1 MGLLYKKNKNLK
13 KAMNLEFIQNIHTE
27 FTHQY
32 PISIYIHW
40 PFCLSKCP
48 YCDFNSHVAKTI
60 NHDDWLNS
68 YIHELTTFLP
78 YFKNRKIQSIYF
90 GGGTPSLM
98 EPFVVKNIL
107 DFLKTNGVFDDSIEI
122 TLEANPTSSEYKKF
136 SDFRNAGINRVSI
149 GVQSLVEK
157 DLKFLGRNHNANEAI
172 ETIRHAQE
180 IFPRYSF
187 DLIYSRPE
195 QNLTDWQHELTQAL
209 TLADDHISL
218 YQLTIEKGTK
228 FFSMYRN
235 GAFKM
240 PHDDL
245 SNEFYFLTDKILL
258 EHGFQSYEISN
269 YSKNKAWSK
278 HNMCYWEYDDYLG
291 IGPGAHSR
299 LRNDFTNHY
308 SFHNIYN
315 PNHWLE
321 ATQIHSH
328 AIQNLHNLTK
338 KEIIEEMVIMGL
350 RIKNGISHQKSIEKL
365 GDKIEN
371 FFNKKTIEFLIHEN
385 LIQIDN
391 QSFHTTEKG
400 FRLVDYIVKK
410 LYDSI
415 EMH

>member
-1 MGLLYKKNKNLK
+1 
-13 KAMNLEFIQNIHTE
+13 MNLEFINHLNTD
-27 FTHQY
+27 FTHNNQL
-32 PISIYIHW
+32 SIYIHW

-48 YCDFNSHVAKTI
+48 YCDFNSHVSKTI
-60 NHDDWLNS
+60 DHSEWLDSYIKELNS
-68 YIHELTTFLP
+68 FLP
-78 YFKNRKIQSIYF
+78 YFHQRKIKSIYF

-98 EPFVVKNIL
+98 EPFVVKNIIN
-107 DFLKTNGVFDDSIEI
+107 FLKKNGIFDDSIEI

-136 SDFRNAGINRVSI
+136 FNFREAGINRVSI
-149 GVQSLVEK
+149 GVQSLIEK

-172 ETIRHAQE
+172 ETIKHAQE

-195 QNLTDWQHELTQAL
+195 QNLADWQNELEKAL
-209 TLADDHISL
+209 TLVDNHISL

-228 FFSMYRN
+228 FFSMYRD

-245 SNEFYFLTDKILL
+245 SNEFYFLTDKILAD
-258 EHGFQSYEISN
+258 HGFESYEISN
-269 YSKNKAWSK
+269 YSRNDAPSQ
-278 HNMCYWEYDDYLG
+278 HNMCYWNYDDYLG

-299 LRNDFTNHY
+299 LRNNFLQHY

-315 PNHWLE
+315 PTKWLE
-321 ATQIHSH
+321 STKNSYH

-371 FFNKKTIEFLIHEN
+371 FFNKEVIKFLINEN
-385 LIQIDN
+385 LIKINDKN
-391 QSFHTTEKG
+391 FTTTEKG

-410 LYDSI
+410 LFDSI
-415 EMH
+415 EIN